1 MNKLLDRQLQKLF
14 PAEYRD
20 DPRFS
25 AFIAAIDN
33 SYQAFERDIDLS
45 ERAFRLSEM
54 EYEEINSKLKD
65 EIVVKKA
72 SIDKLKHAVLQLGD
86 ETWAKEVDENDLPG
100 IAAILERQAE
110 QLQQARRQQKE
121 QQQFYEHILNTIPAN
136 IAVTDKENRYLFL
149 NPSAV
154 RDAEV
159 RKWMIGKTDLEY
171 HQFRG
176 KPLSASKERW
186 AHFERVVAARKQHI
200 WEEKLVNRS
209 GDTEYHLRMM
219 HPVYHD
225 NGELDMMVIYGL
237 DITDRKRIEEEIQRS
252 ELRYRSM
259 FDNSQALIC
268 THDLEGNMLDVNKAA
283 CNTLGRTR
291 KQLTGKP
298 VSTILLSEDHT
309 AFKEQYLDKI
319 INEGKT
325 DGVMLATNSKG
336 EKIYLLY
343 HNYLVK
349 SVGEAPY
356 VIGFAQDITAR
367 IAAERALKTSEEK
380 YRRII
385 ENMSLGLLQV
395 TPEEDVVYANQSFCK
410 MSGYSIDELIGRKAT
425 TLFNIS
431 GDTIDGVRARRRQ
444 GESDAYELQV
454 KTHDGEDKWWL
465 ISGGPVFDEENK
477 MTGSI
482 GIHLDITSQKAIEAE
497 LIKAKADAE
506 ASAKAKELFLANM
519 SHEIRTPMNGI
530 IGISKLLSKTSL
542 DKQQRYYLD
551 IVQGAA
557 SNLLVIINDLL
568 DFTKIDSGNIVLEEI
583 GFNLKEQVG
592 KSLKILGYKAEE
604 KGLTFSCDCDAGI
617 APVLIGDPYR
627 LNQIFINLLSNA
639 IKFTER
645 GSVSLYCRLKEATKD
660 HQVLQFVVCDTGV
673 GISKE
678 FMSRLFEKF
687 TQEDGSTSRKFGG
700 TGLGMSIS
708 KELIELMGGCIEVQS
723 TKDVG
728 TTISFE
734 LKLKTGTEADVPV
747 EQIIQQDTKMLK
759 GKRILL
765 AEDNITNRIL
775 ATNILC
781 QYGAEVTEAEDG
793 KMAIEKIQQGQYD
806 LILMDMHMPVMNGL
820 DATRYIRNELKND
833 LPILALTASVFKK
846 EEESCLAAG
855 MNDFIT
861 KPIDEELLIR
871 RIAHWLGHDDKLMPT
886 MPAPGKATDAAP
898 GEELFNMSTILSFAN
913 GDNSFVKHIS
923 QTFITELQIGVQQM
937 TLACNSGNW
946 EAMSAAAHKL
956 RPAALNFK
964 VNSMVGLLTTLEYF
978 DKDVTAVEEIGA
990 CIEMINNI
998 TKKLCVEL
1006 AEHVGI

>member
-1 MNKLLDRQLQKLF
+1 MNKLFDRQLQKLF

-20 DPRFS
+20 DPRFG
-25 AFIAAIDN
+25 AFIAAVDS
-33 SYQAFERDIDLS
+33 SYRAFERDIELS

-54 EYEEINSKLKD
+54 EYEEVNRRLKE
-65 EIVVKKA
+65 EISGKKA
-72 SIDKLKHAVLQLGD
+72 SIDKLKHAVVQLGD
-86 ETWAKEVDENDLPG
+86 ETWAREMDENDLPG
-100 IAAILERQAE
+100 IATILGRQAQ
-110 QLQQARRQQKE
+110 QLQEARRQQQE
-121 QQQFYEHILNTIPAN
+121 LQQFYEHILNTIPAN
-136 IAVTDKENRYLFL
+136 IAVIDKDNRYLFV

-154 RDAEV
+154 GDADV
-159 RKWMIGKTDLEY
+159 RKWMIGKTDAEY

-176 KPLSASKERW
+176 RPLASAEERLR
-186 AHFERVVAARKQHI
+186 HFESVVASRRQHI
-200 WEEKLVNRS
+200 WEEKLTTRS
-209 GDTEYHLRMM
+209 GDAEYHLRMM

-237 DITDRKRIEEEIQRS
+237 NITDRKRIEEEIQRS
-252 ELRYRSM
+252 ELRYRSI

-268 THDLEGNMLDVNKAA
+268 THDLEGTILDVNKAA
-283 CNTLGRTR
+283 CDTLGRKR
-291 KQLTGKP
+291 SELTGKR
-298 VSTILLSEDHT
+298 VSAILMDADSV

-319 INEGKT
+319 INDGRAN
-325 DGVMLATNSKG
+325 GVMVAANSKG

-343 HNYLVK
+343 QNFLVK
-349 SVGEAPY
+349 SAGEEPY
-356 VIGFAQDITAR
+356 VIGFSQDITAR
-367 IAAERALKTSEEK
+367 VAAERALKTSEEK

-385 ENMSLGLLQV
+385 ENMNLGLLQV
-395 TPEEDVVYANQSFCK
+395 TPDEDVVYANQSFCE
-410 MSGYSIDELIGRKAT
+410 MSGYNIDELIGKKST
-425 TLFNIS
+425 SLFEIEN
-431 GDTIDGVRARRRQ
+431 DVIDSIQSRRRA
-444 GESDAYELQV
+444 GNSDAYELQV
-454 KTHDGEDKWWL
+454 KTPDGRKKWWL
-465 ISGGPVFDEENK
+465 ISGAPVFGEEEK
-477 MTGSI
+477 MIGSI

-506 ASAKAKELFLANM
+506 ALANAKELFLANM

-557 SNLLVIINDLL
+557 NNLLVIINDLL
-568 DFTKIDSGNIVLEEI
+568 DFTKIDSGNIALEEI
-583 GFNLKEQVG
+583 GFNLKEQVS
-592 KSLKILGYKAEE
+592 KSLKILSYKAEE
-604 KGLTFSCDCDAGI
+604 KGLVFSCDCDPSI

-627 LNQIFINLLSNA
+627 LNQVFMNLLSNA
-639 IKFTER
+639 IKFTEQ
-645 GSVSLYCRLKEATKD
+645 GSVSLHCRLKETEED
-660 HQVLQFVVCDTGV
+660 YQLLQFVASDTGV

-708 KELIELMGGCIEVQS
+708 KELIELMGGCIDVQS

-734 LKLKTGTEADVPV
+734 LKLKIGTEADVPV
-747 EQIIQQDTKMLK
+747 EAVIQQDTRILK

-781 QYGAEVTEAEDG
+781 QYGADVTEAEDG
-793 KMAIEKIQQGQYD
+793 KIAIEKIQQGHYD
-806 LILMDMHMPVMNGL
+806 LVLMDMHMPVMNGL

-846 EEESCLAAG
+846 EEESCLEAG
-855 MNDFIT
+855 MNDFIP

-871 RIAHWLGHDDKLMPT
+871 RIAHWLGHDDKLIST
-886 MPAPGKATDAAP
+886 VPAPDKPADAAP
-898 GEELFNMSTILSFAN
+898 EEALFNMSTILSFAN

-923 QTFITELQIGVQQM
+923 QTFITELQIGVEQM
-937 TLACNSGNW
+937 TVAYNSGNW
-946 EAMSAAAHKL
+946 EFMSALAHKL

-964 VNSMVGLLTTLEYF
+964 VNKMVGLLTTLEYF
-978 DKDVTAVEEIGA
+978 DKDVTGVEELSA
-990 CIEMINNI
+990 CIEIINDI
-998 TKKLCVEL
+998 TKRLCVEL

>member
-1 MNKLLDRQLQKLF
+1 MFDRQLQKLF

-20 DPRFS
+20 DPRFG
-25 AFIAAIDN
+25 AFIAAVDS
-33 SYQAFERDIDLS
+33 SYRAFERDIELS

-54 EYEEINSKLKD
+54 EYEEVNRRLKE
-65 EIVVKKA
+65 EISVKKT
-72 SIDKLKHAVLQLGD
+72 SIDKLKDAVMQLGD
-86 ETWAKEVDENDLPG
+86 ETWAREVDENDLPG
-100 IAAILERQAE
+100 IAAILGRQAQ
-110 QLQQARRQQKE
+110 QLQEVRRQQQQ
-121 QQQFYEHILNTIPAN
+121 QQQFYEHILSTIPAN
-136 IAVTDKENRYLFL
+136 IAVIDKDNRYLFV

-159 RKWMIGKTDLEY
+159 RKWMIGKTDAEY

-176 KPLSASKERW
+176 KPLAAANERLL
-186 AHFERVVAARKQHI
+186 HFESVVASRRQHI
-200 WEEKLVNRS
+200 WEEKLVSGS

-237 DITDRKRIEEEIQRS
+237 NITDRKRIEEEIQRS
-252 ELRYRSM
+252 ELRYRSI

-268 THDLEGNMLDVNKAA
+268 THDLEGMILDINRAA
-283 CNTLGRTR
+283 CDTLGRTR
-291 KQLTGKP
+291 SELTGKP
-298 VSTILLSEDHT
+298 VSTILLSDDHT

-319 INEGKT
+319 IDEGRAN
-325 DGVMLATNSKG
+325 GVMLAANSKG

-343 HNYLVK
+343 QNFLVK
-349 SVGEAPY
+349 SAGEEPY
-356 VIGFAQDITAR
+356 VIGFSQDITAR
-367 IAAERALKTSEEK
+367 VVAERALKASEEK

-385 ENMSLGLLQV
+385 ENMNLGLLQV
-395 TPEEDVVYANQSFCK
+395 TPDEDVVYANQSFCK
-410 MSGYSIDELIGRKAT
+410 MSGYSIDELIGKKSTA
-425 TLFNIS
+425 LFGITS
-431 GDTIDGVRARRRQ
+431 ETIEGVQERRRS

-454 KTHDGEDKWWL
+454 KTTKGEDKWWL
-465 ISGGPVFDEENK
+465 ISGAPVFDEEGR

-482 GIHLDITSQKAIEAE
+482 GIHLDITPQKAIEAE

-557 SNLLVIINDLL
+557 SNLLIIINDLL

-604 KGLTFSCDCDAGI
+604 KGLAFSCDCDAVI

-627 LNQIFINLLSNA
+627 LNQVFMNLLSNA

-645 GSVSLYCRLKEATKD
+645 GSVSMYCRLKEDVA
-660 HQVLQFVVCDTGV
+660 HYQVIRFVVSDTGV

-708 KELIELMGGCIEVQS
+708 KELIELMGGCIDVQS
-723 TKDVG
+723 AKEAG

-734 LKLKTGTEADVPV
+734 LKLKKGTEEDVPV
-747 EQIIQQDTKMLK
+747 EQIIQQDNRILK

-793 KMAIEKIQQGQYD
+793 KIALEKIQQGEYD
-806 LILMDMHMPVMNGL
+806 LVLMDMHMPVMNGL
-820 DATRYIRNELKND
+820 DATRYIRAQLKKD

-846 EEESCLAAG
+846 EEESCLEAG
-855 MNDFIT
+855 MNDFIP
-861 KPIDEELLIR
+861 KPVDEALLIR
-871 RIAHWLGHDDKLMPT
+871 RIAHWLGHDGQLLNTKVVDM
-886 MPAPGKATDAAP
+886 ATDATED
-898 GEELFNMSTILSFAN
+898 EELFNMSTILSFAN
-913 GDNSFVKHIS
+913 GDEAFIKHIS
-923 QTFITELQIGVQQM
+923 QTFITELQIGVEQM
-937 TLACNSGNW
+937 TVACNSGNW
-946 EAMSAAAHKL
+946 EEMSAMAHKL

-964 VNSMVGLLTTLEYF
+964 VNKMVGLLTTLEYF
-978 DKDVTAVEEIGA
+978 DGDVTAAEELGTCMA
-990 CIEMINNI
+990 TINEL
-998 TKKLCVEL
+998 TRRLSVEL